1 MAATDKRTP
10 VIVGIGTSDG
20 PRAPHLNDFMHEAQA
35 AQRALRDAGVEK
47 SAIDGFFSCGM
58 PGGMN
63 DPITMAEYLG
73 IDHRVI
79 GGTGIGGAVF
89 EFMTQHAIAA
99 IRDGQCD
106 TVLVSYGSAL
116 LTKSGRSL
124 GTTSMLKDGE
134 AVSGPQ
140 QFEAPFGP
148 GIIPNYAM
156 AARRHMHEFGTT
168 SEQLAHIAVAARGWA
183 AMNPNAMYRKP
194 LTVDDVLNSRI
205 IADPLH
211 LFDCCVISD
220 GGAAVIITTA
230 ERAADL
236 RQPPIY
242 VLGASGAQTHWNIS
256 AMPDFTTT
264 AAAVCGPRAFAQ
276 AGVSAKDMD
285 TVHLYDSFTITA
297 LLLLE
302 DLGFCAKGE
311 GGPFVEGGRLAP
323 GGSLPLNPD
332 GGGLSALH
340 SGMRGLFL
348 MVEAVKQLRGE
359 VGEAQIPGA
368 KLSVACGSGGS
379 LSGMAAVVLGSEA
392 P

>member
-1 MAATDKRTP
+1 
-10 VIVGIGTSDG
+10 
-20 PRAPHLNDFMHEAQA
+20 
-35 AQRALRDAGVEK
+35 
-47 SAIDGFFSCGM
+47 
-58 PGGMN
+58 
-63 DPITMAEYLG
+63 MAEYLG
-73 IDHRVI
+73 IDHRAI

-89 EFMTQHAIAA
+89 EFATQHAIAA

-106 TVLVSYGSAL
+106 TALVSYGSAL

-134 AVSGPQ
+134 PVSGPQ

-168 SEQLAHIAVAARGWA
+168 SEQLAEIAVAARSWA

-194 LTVDDVLNSRI
+194 LSVEQVLASRM

-211 LFDCCVISD
+211 MFDCCVISD
-220 GGAAVIITTA
+220 GGAAMIITTA

-242 VLGASGAQTHWNIS
+242 ILGAAGAQTHWNIS
-256 AMPDFTTT
+256 EMPDFTTT
-264 AAAVCGPRAFAQ
+264 AAATCGPRAFEQ
-276 AGVSAKDMD
+276 AGVGPDDMD

-302 DLGFCAKGE
+302 DLGFCGKGE

-323 GGSLPLNPD
+323 GGSLPVNTD

-359 VGEAQIPGA
+359 AGESQIPDA

-379 LSGMAAVVLGSEA
+379 LSGMAAVVLGSES